1 MRIADSMMF
10 DQVTD
15 NIGKNR
21 SELADL
27 QNKAATQ
34 KRVVRPS
41 DDPVAATRVLKSRTE
56 LQEQTQYSKNLNYA
70 KSFLDFT
77 DQSLDELTGQ
87 LVRAK
92 ELAVAQAND
101 ASSNNMS
108 RRVMATEVKQISNQM
123 ALIGNR
129 KLGDRYIFTGY
140 KTTAAP
146 FSQGGDYKGDSG
158 EILIGVEKGSFLAMN
173 LPGSKVFLG
182 EGLSGDGVSS
192 STTEQSKDIE
202 ELIANDKRDKAK
214 LQRDRETAPDMRGP
228 ASIAKAPKTMSIQ
241 KVNANGQVVQ
251 GQTEEVPDSGG
262 GINLFRALKNF
273 EISLIT
279 NDKSG
284 IQDSISVIDD
294 ALQQV
299 ILARSQVGSRV
310 MSLNST
316 METLSNSKINHE
328 TAISQLEDVDVY
340 KVISDINKNE
350 STLKATLATSGR
362 LIQPSLMDFL
372 R

>member
-1 MRIADSMMF
+1 MRIADTMMF

-56 LQEQTQYSKNLNYA
+56 LLEQTQFVKNLNYA

-77 DQSLDELTGQ
+77 DQSLEELTGQ

-92 ELAVAQAND
+92 ELAIAQAND

-108 RRVMATEVKQISNQM
+108 RRVVATEVKQISNQM

-129 KLGDRYIFTGY
+129 KLGDRYIFAGY
-140 KTTAAP
+140 KTTKAP
-146 FSQGGDYKGDSG
+146 FSAGGDYKGDAG
-158 EILIGVEKGSFLAMN
+158 EILIGLEKGSFLAMN
-173 LPGSKVFLG
+173 LPGSQIFLG
-182 EGLSGDGVSS
+182 DGLSSDGVSS
-192 STTEQSKDIE
+192 SKTEQANTIE
-202 ELIANDKRDKAK
+202 ELMANDKRDKAK
-214 LQRDRETAPDMRGP
+214 RQKDRETAPSMRGP
-228 ASIAKAPKTMSIQ
+228 ASIAKVPKTQFVQ
-241 KVNANGQVVQ
+241 KIDSNGQIQ
-251 GQTEEVPDSGG
+251 EGEKEEIADAGG
-262 GINLFRALKNF
+262 GINLFKSLKNF
-273 EISLIT
+273 EISLRT
-279 NDKSG
+279 NDKAG
-284 IQDSISVIDD
+284 IQDSISVLDD
-294 ALQQV
+294 AIEQV
-299 ILARSQVGSRV
+299 VLARSQVGSRV
-310 MSLNST
+310 MSLDST

-328 TAISQLEDVDVY
+328 TSISQLEDIDVY
-340 KVISDINKNE
+340 KVISDINKND